1 MAGYDIWDCEI
12 RLWWS
17 SSKRE
22 CPRCGAKCRNG
33 SSCNAPPVWNRRL
46 DRPVNGHRRMH
57 QCLQAPATAPLPHYR
72 TTLQTASTG
81 KARHLLRK
89 NPGSLGSVQE
99 STCYRSGQPLLTQ
112 R

>member
-17 SSKRE
+17 SPKRE

-46 DRPVNGHRRMH
+46 DRPVNGRRRMH
-57 QCLQAPATAPLPHYR
+57 GRL
-72 TTLQTASTG
+72 STG
-81 KARHLLRK
+81 PNTEGERRRIAEANRARSANTTAGEKRGK
-89 NPGSLGSVQE
+89 REEV
-99 STCYRSGQPLLTQ
+99 TQ
-112 R
+112 RGYTS